1 MCIIVYKFPFLSIF
15 QLQVCVM
22 KYNKQTTILWRFL
35 FMSCGLFYSGVILAQ
50 ENRNLPDKVHHAE
63 PLYNDLV
70 RDLGARKGEKEFNL
84 GADIK
89 RTSLK
94 DDFGYLMEYEF
105 APIDRLGLEVETDF
119 TYAKSRIANVPSTN
133 QLERLRLSSQYSFYV
148 SKKKAATLAVGYT
161 QIFNF
166 VNGGTAFN
174 PFFIA
179 AKNWHRHWHSLI
191 YTGPEI
197 AYQYATSKTALNWQ
211 VNTSFHYTVPNTD
224 HFVGV
229 EINQEISS
237 EGIHTVLHP
246 QIKLGLSKKLAAG
259 VAIGLPIGGAENR
272 LSSFLRIIYQL

>member
-1 MCIIVYKFPFLSIF
+1 
-15 QLQVCVM
+15 M
-22 KYNKQTTILWRFL
+22 KYNHQTMIPCRFL
-35 FMSCGLFYSGVILAQ
+35 FLFCSLFFSCVILAQ
-50 ENRNLPDKVHHAE
+50 EKGGLPDKVHHAE

-84 GADIK
+84 GADIT

-119 TYAKSRIANVPSTN
+119 AYAKSRMANVPSTN
-133 QLERLRLSSQYSFYV
+133 QLEILRLSSQYSFYV
-148 SKKKAATLAVGYT
+148 SKKKATTLAFGYT

-179 AKNWHRHWHSLI
+179 AKNWYRHWHTLI

-197 AYQYATSKTALNWQ
+197 AYQYGTSKTAMNWQ
-211 VNTSFHYTVPNTD
+211 INTSFHYSVPNTE
-224 HFVGV
+224 HFIGI
-229 EINQEISS
+229 EINQEISA
-237 EGIHTVLHP
+237 EGIHTILHP
-246 QIKLGLSKKLAAG
+246 QIKLGLSKKMAIG
-259 VAIGLPIGGAENR
+259 MAIGLPMGRGENR
-272 LSSFLRIIYQL
+272 LSSFLRIIYQI

>member
-1 MCIIVYKFPFLSIF
+1 MTRNFQNTKLWKSIFLS
-15 QLQVCVM
+15 
-22 KYNKQTTILWRFL
+22 YSL
-35 FMSCGLFYSGVILAQ
+35 FFSCALLAQ

-148 SKKKAATLAVGYT
+148 SKKNATTLAVGYT

-179 AKNWHRHWHSLI
+179 AKNWQRHWHTLI

>member
-1 MCIIVYKFPFLSIF
+1 MFEMQFCLMENKKMMVCRKFFLLFCNLFCSCAIF
-15 QLQVCVM
+15 
-22 KYNKQTTILWRFL
+22 
-35 FMSCGLFYSGVILAQ
+35 AQ
-50 ENRNLPDKVHHAE
+50 ETRNLPDKVHHAE

-84 GADIK
+84 GAEIK
-89 RTSLK
+89 NRAAGQ
-94 DDFGYLMEYEF
+94 DFGYLMEYEF
-105 APIDRLGLEVETDF
+105 APMDRLGLEVETDF
-119 TYAKSRIANVPSTN
+119 IYAKSRIADVPSTN

-148 SKKKAATLAVGYT
+148 SKEKATTLAVGYT

-174 PFFIA
+174 PFIIA
-179 AKNWHRHWHSLI
+179 AKNWHRHWHTLI

-197 AYQYATSKTALNWQ
+197 AYHYGTSKTAMNWQ
-211 VNTSFHYTVPNTD
+211 INTSFHYTVPNTD
-224 HFVGV
+224 HFFGV

-246 QIKLGLSKKLAAG
+246 QIKLGLSKKLAIGTA
-259 VAIGLPIGGAENR
+259 VGLPIGGAENR

>member
-1 MCIIVYKFPFLSIF
+1 MCKFPFLSKVQREVCDMTRNFQNTKLWKSIF
-15 QLQVCVM
+15 LSCS
-22 KYNKQTTILWRFL
+22 L
-35 FMSCGLFYSGVILAQ
+35 FFCCALLAQ

-119 TYAKSRIANVPSTN
+119 AYAKSRIANVPSTN

-148 SKKKAATLAVGYT
+148 SKKKATTLAVGYT

-179 AKNWHRHWHSLI
+179 AKNWQRHWHTLI

-197 AYQYATSKTALNWQ
+197 AYQYTTSKTALNWQ
-211 VNTSFHYTVPNTD
+211 INTSFHYTVPNTD
-224 HFVGV
+224 HFIGV

-237 EGIHTVLHP
+237 EGIQTVLHP
-246 QIKLGLSKKLAAG
+246 QIKLGLSKKLAIG
-259 VAIGLPIGGAENR
+259 MAIGLPIGGTENR

>member
-1 MCIIVYKFPFLSIF
+1 MCKFPFLSKV
-15 QLQVCVM
+15 QREVCIM
-22 KYNKQTTILWRFL
+22 KYNHQTMRSCRFIFL
-35 FMSCGLFYSGVILAQ
+35 LCSFFFSCVILAQ
-50 ENRNLPDKVHHAE
+50 EKKDLPDKVHHAE

-119 TYAKSRIANVPSTN
+119 AYAKSRIANVPSTN

-148 SKKKAATLAVGYT
+148 SKKQATTLAVGYT

-179 AKNWHRHWHSLI
+179 AKNWHRHWHTLI

-197 AYQYATSKTALNWQ
+197 AYQYGTSKTAMDWQ

-246 QIKLGLSKKLAAG
+246 QIKLGLSKKLAVG

>member
-1 MCIIVYKFPFLSIF
+1 MCKFPFLSKVQREVCDMTRNFQNTKLWKSIF
-15 QLQVCVM
+15 L
-22 KYNKQTTILWRFL
+22 
-35 FMSCGLFYSGVILAQ
+35 SCGLFFCCALLAQ
-50 ENRNLPDKVHHAE
+50 ENKTLPDKVHHAE

-119 TYAKSRIANVPSTN
+119 TYAKSRIATIPSTN

-148 SKKKAATLAVGYT
+148 SKKKATTLAVGYT

-179 AKNWHRHWHSLI
+179 AKNWQRHWHTLI

-224 HFVGV
+224 HFFGV

-237 EGIHTVLHP
+237 EGIQTVLHP
-246 QIKLGLSKKLAAG
+246 QIKLGLSKKLAIGMAL
-259 VAIGLPIGGAENR
+259 GLPIGGAESR

>member
-1 MCIIVYKFPFLSIF
+1 MCKFPFLSKV
-15 QLQVCVM
+15 QREVCVM
-22 KYNKQTTILWRFL
+22 TRNFQNTKLWKSIFL
-35 FMSCGLFYSGVILAQ
+35 SYSLFFSCALLAQ

-148 SKKKAATLAVGYT
+148 SKKNATTLAVGYT

-179 AKNWHRHWHSLI
+179 AKNWQRHWHTLI

>member
-1 MCIIVYKFPFLSIF
+1 
-15 QLQVCVM
+15 M
-22 KYNKQTTILWRFL
+22 KYNKQTMIPWRFL
-35 FMSCGLFYSGVILAQ
+35 CLCCSLFFSCIILAQ
-50 ENRNLPDKVHHAE
+50 ENRNLLDKVHHAE

-84 GADIK
+84 GADIT

-119 TYAKSRIANVPSTN
+119 TYVKSRIANVPSTN

-148 SKKKAATLAVGYT
+148 SKKNAATLAVGYT

-179 AKNWHRHWHSLI
+179 AKNWHRHWHTLI

-197 AYQYATSKTALNWQ
+197 AYQYGTSKTAMDWQ

-246 QIKLGLSKKLAAG
+246 QIKLGLSKKLAVG

>member
-1 MCIIVYKFPFLSIF
+1 MTRNFQNTKLWKSIFLS
-15 QLQVCVM
+15 CS
-22 KYNKQTTILWRFL
+22 L
-35 FMSCGLFYSGVILAQ
+35 FFSSTLLAQ

-94 DDFGYLMEYEF
+94 DNFEYLMEYEF

-119 TYAKSRIANVPSTN
+119 AYAKSRIANVTSTN

-148 SKKKAATLAVGYT
+148 SKKKATTLAVGYT

-166 VNGGTAFN
+166 VKGGTAFN

-179 AKNWHRHWHSLI
+179 AKNWQRHWHTLI

-197 AYQYATSKTALNWQ
+197 AYQYATSKTAMNWQ
-211 VNTSFHYTVPNTD
+211 INTSFHYTVPNTD

-246 QIKLGLSKKLAAG
+246 QIKLGLSKKLAIG
-259 VAIGLPIGGAENR
+259 MAIGLPIGGAENR

>member
-1 MCIIVYKFPFLSIF
+1 
-15 QLQVCVM
+15 M
-22 KYNKQTTILWRFL
+22 KYNHETMISCRFL
-35 FMSCGLFYSGVILAQ
+35 FLCCSLFFSCIILAQ

-84 GADIK
+84 GADIT

-119 TYAKSRIANVPSTN
+119 AYAKSRIANVPSTN
-133 QLERLRLSSQYSFYV
+133 QLETLRLSSQYSFYV
-148 SKKKAATLAVGYT
+148 SKKKATTFAVGYT

-179 AKNWHRHWHSLI
+179 AKNWHNNWHALI
-191 YTGPEI
+191 YTGPEL
-197 AYQYATSKTALNWQ
+197 AYRYASSNVDINWQ
-211 VNTSFHYTVPNTD
+211 VNTSFHYTVPQTD
-224 HFVGV
+224 HFIGIEV
-229 EINQEISS
+229 NQEISS
-237 EGIHTVLHP
+237 AGVQTTLHP
-246 QIKLGLSKKLAAG
+246 QIKLGLSNEL
-259 VAIGLPIGGAENR
+259 AIGMAVGWPLSGHDKAM
-272 LSSFLRIIYQL
+272 SSFCRLIYQL